1 MFGNG
6 GVSGSVLTVKNNEPL
21 LPFKTNDIA
30 AVPFLLRRKRGSS
43 GITNNEHE
51 DSATAH

>member
-1 MFGNG
+1 MLGNG
-6 GVSGSVLTVKNNEPL
+6 GVSGSVLTVKNNESM
-21 LPFKTNDIA
+21 LPFKTNYSA
-30 AVPFLLRRKRGSS
+30 AVPLLLRRKRGSS